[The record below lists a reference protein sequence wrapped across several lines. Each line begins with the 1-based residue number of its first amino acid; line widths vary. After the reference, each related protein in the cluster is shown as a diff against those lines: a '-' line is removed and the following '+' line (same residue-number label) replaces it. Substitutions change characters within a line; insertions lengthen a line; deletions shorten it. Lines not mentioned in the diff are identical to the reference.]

1 MQFFFLYLISEWLAH
16 CWISDCLLRMCMAS
30 FCHPFVPWQM
40 TCVTNPHHHTQ
51 QLPRLR
57 SFCKTFSLLE
67 LSPDPVIHRLT
78 WFPEGLEQPFNYAAL
93 TFGLM
98 VNVQTSAK
106 FLGDVVIVCGIEFIL
121 VGLSSLLPS
130 FHSSAEH
137 HSGSCCSAK
146 NL

>member
-30 FCHPFVPWQM
+30 FCHPFVPWQV
-40 TCVTNPHHHTQ
+40 TVVTNPHHHTQ

-57 SFCKTFSLLE
+57 SFWKIFSLLE

-78 WFPEGLEQPFNYAAL
+78 WFPEGLEQPFNYVAL
-93 TFGLM
+93 TFGL
-98 VNVQTSAK
+98 VVYVQTSAK
-106 FLGDVVIVCGIEFIL
+106 FLGDIVMVCGVEFRL

-130 FHSSAEH
+130 YHSSAEH
-137 HSGSCCSAK
+137 HSGSCCSATDW
-146 NL
+146 